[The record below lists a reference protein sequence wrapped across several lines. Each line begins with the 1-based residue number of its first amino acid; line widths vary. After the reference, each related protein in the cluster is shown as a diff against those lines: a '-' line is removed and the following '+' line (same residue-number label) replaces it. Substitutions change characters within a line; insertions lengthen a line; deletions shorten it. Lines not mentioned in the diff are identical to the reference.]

1 MSWIIETGNN
11 LKTKGQVRDRKKNK
25 IIYIYNIP
33 RKPPIC
39 LITEVK
45 K

>member
-25 IIYIYNIP
+25 IIYIY
-33 RKPPIC
+33 
-39 LITEVK
+39 ITFPESHLFV
-45 K
+45 